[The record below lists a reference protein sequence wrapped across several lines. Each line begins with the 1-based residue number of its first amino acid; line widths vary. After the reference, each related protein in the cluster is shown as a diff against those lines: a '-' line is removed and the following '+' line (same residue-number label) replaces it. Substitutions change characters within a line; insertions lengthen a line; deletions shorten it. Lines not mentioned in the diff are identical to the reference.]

1 MKVQNATLQV
11 KRGVR
16 ISLDREG
23 ILCLIEKFKQ
33 LFGKDF
39 VALALFGS
47 FARGEVKGAGDIDL
61 FCIIDSLPDSVYHRK
76 KLLHQIAV
84 QCIKRRF
91 SIIAQTEKEFVS
103 HFSSLY
109 LDLGLDAISIYDSDD
124 FLAQKLQRIRQI
136 IEEAGLTR
144 EQSGKD
150 FYWDW
155 DVSPK
160 ACWEITWDG
169 YHELAG

>member
-1 MKVQNATLQV
+1 VQNATLKV
-11 KRGVR
+11 KRGVS
-16 ISLDREG
+16 ISLKQEG
-23 ILCLIEKFKQ
+23 ILCLIEKLKQ
-33 LFGKDF
+33 VFGNDF

-47 FARGEVKGAGDIDL
+47 LARGEVEEAGDIDL
-61 FCIIDSLPDSVYHRK
+61 FCIIDNLPDSAYRK
-76 KLLHQIAV
+76 TKLLHQIAV
-84 QCIKRRF
+84 QCIKRRL
-91 SIIAQTEKEFVS
+91 SIIAKTRKEFIS

-109 LDLGLDAISIYDSDD
+109 LDLGLDAIIIYDSDD

-136 IEEAGLTR
+136 IEEAGLKR
-144 EQSGKD
+144 EQIGKD

-160 ACWEITWDG
+160 ARWEITWDG